1 MSISQERADVLRWLL
16 LSRPASRSL
25 DAYYTM
31 ARYPDMIDSP
41 EPPFALYE
49 EEEAKNALVIAANAI
64 QQITAWCIR
73 HDFLSDD
80 PVTQP
85 LRQLP

>member
-80 PVTQP
+80 PVTQS
-85 LRQLP
+85 LRQLL